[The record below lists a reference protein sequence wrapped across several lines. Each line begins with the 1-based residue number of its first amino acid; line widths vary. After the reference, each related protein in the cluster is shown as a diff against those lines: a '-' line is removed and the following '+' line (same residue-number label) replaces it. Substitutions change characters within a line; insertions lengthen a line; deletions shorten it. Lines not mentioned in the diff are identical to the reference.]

1 MLERSLAMTRSRSLS
16 FASLGLLA
24 AFSLAGCSN
33 DPSTAA
39 QFQAS
44 TTAPAPGLVKLE
56 QKSRSGERLIVDVRM
71 YGPEPALDLFAFRF
85 GIRIGDADLVRLAA
99 QMSYPQNALV
109 AGNGQTISMNVDP
122 SDPTLIRVEVTKQ
135 GGGAGNGFAAASAV
149 VIELPFDVRQAG
161 ATSLT
166 LTGLGNG
173 APQALDSNQAVIGA
187 VRFDDASATVRGVST
202 GGGRY

>member
-1 MLERSLAMTRSRSLS
+1 MTRSRVLRSLA
-16 FASLGLLA
+16 FASIGMLA
-24 AFSLAGCSN
+24 AMMLVGCSN
-33 DPSTAA
+33 NSSTAA

-56 QKSRSGERLIVDVRM
+56 QKSRSGARVIVDVRI

-85 GIRIGDADLVRLAA
+85 GIKVGDASLVKLAS

-109 AGNGQTISMNVDP
+109 AGNGQTITMDVDP
-122 SDPTLIRVEVTKQ
+122 SDPTLIRVDVEKQ

-149 VIELPFDVRQAG
+149 VIELPFDVQQAG

-166 LTGLGNG
+166 LSDIGNDPPH
-173 APQALDSNQAVIGA
+173 AFDSTRAVIAA
-187 VRFDDASATVRGVST
+187 VHFDDAAATVRGVTT
-202 GGGRY
+202 GGSGY